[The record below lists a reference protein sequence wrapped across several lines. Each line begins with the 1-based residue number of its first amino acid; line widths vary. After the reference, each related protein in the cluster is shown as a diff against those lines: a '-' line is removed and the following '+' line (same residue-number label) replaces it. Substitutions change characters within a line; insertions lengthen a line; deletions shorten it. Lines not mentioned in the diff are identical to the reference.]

1 MNVNQRHAAM
11 PGNPIQLALPNVKS
25 PLLQEKEQGGILR
38 QGVRQF
44 NVAGPPLLG
53 WNPERKDRSRS
64 VRLRFKGVRIK
75 GGRVIFNFEFSNP
88 IEIVKHET
96 GAESNGAPGFKVM
109 VDAGYLPIK
118 VYGRSKEAAVMVQI
132 MYPHL
137 KAESRATSRGDLS
150 AAGIPLQ
157 E

>member
-1 MNVNQRHAAM
+1 M
-11 PGNPIQLALPNVKS
+11 ALP
-25 PLLQEKEQGGILR
+25 R
-38 QGVRQF
+38 
-44 NVAGPPLLG
+44 
-53 WNPERKDRSRS
+53 
-64 VRLRFKGVRIK
+64 
-75 GGRVIFNFEFSNP
+75 
-88 IEIVKHET
+88 
-96 GAESNGAPGFKVM
+96 FKVM

-137 KAESRATSRGDLS
+137 KAAPSTIRGILL